1 VPNNFWAGHFSYF
14 TEIQVA
20 PSALNGSLGAGTTVT
35 REEQERLSTPLHIHV
50 DPVSFLHRNF
60 DKWRLIAH
68 FTSLLC
74 VRFQVFTTVS
84 EEYSLVGLDTMSL
97 VEIYQHVRWM
107 YCLHLQDCRLRWES
121 WKHLLGSFG
130 SRHETF
136 AENNWTLWGN
146 YSSYCCRREKLL
158 IKSGNRLV
166 EWCWYSYRSRPI
178 GWYTS
183 H

>member
-1 VPNNFWAGHFSYF
+1 MLNNFWTGHFSYF

-50 DPVSFLHRNF
+50 DPVSFLHRDF
-60 DKWRLIAH
+60 DEWRPTAH
-68 FTSLLC
+68 FTCLQS
-74 VRFQVFTTVS
+74 VRFHVFTAVS
-84 EEYSLVGLDTMSL
+84 EEYYLLGLDTMSL
-97 VEIYQHVRWM
+97 VEIYWHVKGM

-121 WKHLLGSFG
+121 RKHLLGSLG
-130 SRHETF
+130 NKHETV

-146 YSSYCCRREKLL
+146 YSSCCCKTEKLL
-158 IKSGNRLV
+158 IKSVNRLV
-166 EWCWYSYRSRPI
+166 EWCWYMYRSRPI
-178 GWYTS
+178 VWYTS